1 MSHFQ
6 PIDLGHGTATE
17 WGAADLAKILR
28 KTYSSHPKLKKCF
41 LGLIHSH
48 HSMGAF
54 FSGTDSGTL
63 KDMAPDIGFYCSL
76 VVASE
81 KDPFAFAI
89 SYKDQY
95 GQAQLLELDESNIVG
110 PTVTANP
117 EWIEIA
123 DGIEKDAKPKWDKT
137 AKQQSFLGAGYG
149 YGVQTSATQSVDYTE
164 VQTKAMDL
172 LVDKMAS
179 KGITWWEFKSECKVL
194 GTNPDEYWAD
204 QPQYA
209 EMNGYGHYR

>member
-1 MSHFQ
+1 
-6 PIDLGHGTATE
+6 
-17 WGAADLAKILR
+17 
-28 KTYSSHPKLKKCF
+28 
-41 LGLIHSH
+41 
-48 HSMGAF
+48 MGAF